1 MKMWTRLAR
10 NTWPLLLALAM
21 LSAAANA
28 GVVINEVFYHAPDD
42 IEDLEYIELHNSSD
56 QPVDLSGWMF
66 TKGIKFKFAPGTR
79 FEANGFLVLCRNR
92 DRFAEFYDAPV
103 AGVFKER
110 LSNKGERLEL
120 SDAAGKVVDTVRYAD
135 SAPWPM
141 GADGF
146 SGSLERISPAASG
159 EDPSNWASSPLSE
172 NRSKPA
178 GSPGKVNASFSASLP
193 PVISNAKFAPENP
206 SPDQPITVEA
216 DVRDTERVA
225 EVDLLYRLAG
235 PGVESLESSLPMQK
249 STEGHYTATIPGQS
263 KDQLVRFR
271 IRASNA
277 KGAWRLFPA
286 ETEPRPTLSCYVH
299 GPIEPAKIPL
309 GWIINT
315 TEAEAKSAEQQPTP
329 PGRGRFDPEEMA
341 RFRAR
346 FTLEGGIDLP
356 GAWFELTVNHPADLA
371 TLRKFRPVFAAKFSE
386 RDNLI
391 DETLESSNIE
401 AKLERLP
408 DVIKTFQTGLAESL
422 KPHLTEAQSKAFT
435 DWLAKRQP
443 PGGGPGGGFF
453 GNPGAMVKSRIN
465 LEAAWY
471 AVSAKAEID
480 EDRFGGLRK
489 SFQELVSERNQLA
502 DQAST
507 AMQQDDGFQKFGER
521 IEALDRHLVAR
532 LKPAMSPA
540 QEKQFEDWR
549 NSRNMFGG
557 GRPGGPG
564 PFRGGPGR
572 FRGGPGG
579 PQAATGTAPSRSAFV
594 YFDPATRKLE
604 LFDFVQV
611 IPRNGGQKIHFLK
624 DRLLNR
630 MSTINLIFENE
641 LAVLAEPLAYEVY
654 RKAGMAAEQSYHVRL
669 WHNGRPLGY
678 HLLVEQPNRA
688 FLRRNNIR
696 DDGNLYKILWYERGV
711 VGQHEKKTHTREGH
725 DDVVALVDSLEKSKG
740 LAQWDV
746 IRKHF
751 DVEQVINYF
760 AVNMVLSHWDGFFN
774 NYFTY
779 HDIKGAGKWT
789 MYPWDQDQT
798 WGIAMGSGSVF
809 YDMPITFGMEG
820 DTPPGQRQAPP
831 RGRGFGFGGGG
842 PGWWRPPGYFSG
854 PLLANPQF
862 RKLFLARTR
871 EILETIYTETV
882 FGPIIEA
889 MADRLRDEV
898 RLRAQLVREN
908 PDRALE
914 RFERDLRDRREHIRK
929 RSEFLLAQDEIKNA
943 GKFSRADLESAK
955 PKR

>member
-1 MKMWTRLAR
+1 MKIWTLLVR
-10 NTWPLLLALAM
+10 NTWPLFLPLAM
-21 LSAAANA
+21 LSAAANG

-56 QPVDLSGWMF
+56 QPVDLSGWLF

-103 AGVFKER
+103 DGIFNER

-120 SDAAGKVVDTVRYAD
+120 SDSSGKVVDTVRYAD

-141 GADGF
+141 GADGL
-146 SGSLERISPAASG
+146 SGSLERISPTAGG
-159 EDPSNWASSPLSE
+159 EDPSNWASSPLSK

-178 GSPGKVNASFSASLP
+178 GSPGKVNASFSANLP
-193 PVISNAKFAPENP
+193 PVISNVKFAPENP

-216 DVRDTERVA
+216 DVRDADRVA

-235 PGVESLESSLPMQK
+235 PGVESPESSLPMQK
-249 STEGHYTATIPGQS
+249 SSEGHYTATIPGQS

-271 IRASNA
+271 IRASDA

-286 ETEPRPTLSCYVH
+286 ETEPRSALSGYVH
-299 GPIEPAKIPL
+299 GPIEPAKVPF
-309 GWIINT
+309 GWIIDT
-315 TEAEAKSAEQQPTP
+315 TEAEAKSAEQRSSP

-346 FTLEGGIDLP
+346 FALEGGIDLP
-356 GAWFELTVNHPADLA
+356 GAWFELTVNLPADLA
-371 TLRKFRPVFAAKFSE
+371 TLRKLKPVFAAKLSE
-386 RDNLI
+386 RNKLM

-408 DVIKTFQTGLAESL
+408 DVIKTFQTSLAESL
-422 KPHLTEAQSKAFT
+422 KPHLTVAQNVAFT
-435 DWLAKRQP
+435 DWLAKQQP
-443 PGGGPGGGFF
+443 SGGGPGGGFF
-453 GNPGAMVKSRIN
+453 NNPGAMVKNRIH
-465 LEAAWY
+465 LEAAWH

-489 SFQELVSERNQLA
+489 SFQELVKERNQLA

-507 AMQQDDGFQKFGER
+507 VMQQEDGFQKFGER
-521 IEALDRHLVAR
+521 IEALDRDLVTR
-532 LKPAMSPA
+532 LKPALSPA
-540 QEKQFEDWR
+540 QEKQFEEWQ

-579 PQAATGTAPSRSAFV
+579 RQAATEPALSRSAFV
-594 YFDPATRKLE
+594 YFDPAKRKVE

-611 IPRNGGQKIHFLK
+611 TPRNGGQKIHFLK
-624 DRLLNR
+624 DRVLNG

-641 LAVLAEPLAYEVY
+641 VAVLAEPLAYEVY
-654 RKAGMAAEQSYHVRL
+654 RRVGMAAEQSYHVRL
-669 WHNGRPLGY
+669 WQNGRPLGY

-711 VGQHEKKTHTREGH
+711 VGQHEKKTHAREGH
-725 DDVVALVDSLEKSKG
+725 DDVVALVDSLEKSHG
-740 LAQWDV
+740 LAQWDI

-779 HDIKGAGKWT
+779 HDIHGAGKWT

-820 DTPPGQRQAPP
+820 DTPPGQRQAPT

-842 PGWWRPPGYFSG
+842 PGWWRAPGYFSG

-882 FGPIIEA
+882 FDPIIEA

-914 RFERDLRDRREHIRK
+914 RFERDLRDRREHVKK
-929 RSEFLLAQDEIKNA
+929 RREFLLAQDEIKSA

-955 PKR
+955 PK